1 VSAAANFQLRRSV
14 LYVPGSN
21 ERALAKAASLPCD
34 VVILDL
40 EDAVAP
46 AEKIAAR
53 QRVCEIVRAGRL
65 GPREVAIR
73 VNAIDSPWHVD
84 DIEAA
89 AAAKPSAILA
99 PKVNAMADVDT
110 IERELDAAGAGQDVQ
125 IWAMIETPLAILNAA
140 EIAGS
145 SKRLTAL
152 VAGVNDLTKE
162 LRAEDVPGRAPLL
175 FALSVALLAARSAG
189 KAALDGVF
197 DDISD
202 AAGFEAECLQSRQL
216 GFDGKT
222 LIHPSQ
228 IDPCNRV
235 FTPSVAEI
243 ERAEK
248 TIAAFERAV
257 ASGRGVATLD
267 GRLIENLHVES
278 ARRILAMG
286 QEIAAGSRST
296 LPRSFKLD
304 DRLID

>member
-1 VSAAANFQLRRSV
+1 FQLRRSV
-14 LYVPGSN
+14 LYVPGSS
-21 ERALAKAASLPCD
+21 ERALAKAASLTCD
-34 VVILDL
+34 AVILDL

-73 VNAIDSPWHVD
+73 VNAIDTAWHVE

-152 VAGVNDLTKE
+152 
-162 LRAEDVPGRAPLL
+162 
-175 FALSVALLAARSAG
+175 
-189 KAALDGVF
+189 
-197 DDISD
+197 
-202 AAGFEAECLQSRQL
+202 
-216 GFDGKT
+216 
-222 LIHPSQ
+222 
-228 IDPCNRV
+228 
-235 FTPSVAEI
+235 
-243 ERAEK
+243 
-248 TIAAFERAV
+248 
-257 ASGRGVATLD
+257 
-267 GRLIENLHVES
+267 
-278 ARRILAMG
+278 
-286 QEIAAGSRST
+286 
-296 LPRSFKLD
+296 
-304 DRLID
+304 